1 MNDIARHIQNGGL
14 IVLPTDTVYGIGCD
28 PFNETAIA
36 ALYEAKKRPVDKSI
50 PVLVSSIEK
59 AYELGIITPSC
70 EQLLQQYWPGPLTV
84 VVKQNVL
91 FPKNISNDGTV
102 ALRMPN
108 NAQAR
113 AIITACGG
121 ALATTSAN
129 MSGHKP
135 ITTAAQAHE
144 LFDKSVVVIDGG
156 TIQNG
161 VPSTVVNCTVEPY
174 TVLREGPLHL

>member
-1 MNDIARHIQNGGL
+1 MNDIAQHIQNGGL
-14 IVLPTDTVYGIGCD
+14 VVLPTDTVYGIGCN

-59 AYELGIITPSC
+59 AHELGVITPSC
-70 EQLLQQYWPGPLTV
+70 QQLMHQYWPGALTV
-84 VVKQNVL
+84 VVQQNAP
-91 FPKNISNDGTV
+91 FAKNISNDGTV
-102 ALRMPN
+102 ALRMPHH
-108 NAQAR
+108 AQAR
-113 AIITACGG
+113 AIIAQCGG
-121 ALATTSAN
+121 ALAVSSAN
-129 MSGHKP
+129 ISGQPP
-135 ITTAAQAHE
+135 ITTAAQAQT
-144 LFDKSVVVIDGG
+144 LFGNSVFVIDGG